1 MSFSKSIAASETQSK
16 WVQFDNGYLSR
27 TPILQFIL
35 LSCLIPLW
43 AAAASLNDV
52 LITQFRSVFALSDFA
67 SALVQS
73 AFNSGHFLIA
83 IPASI

>member
-1 MSFSKSIAASETQSK
+1 MATKADSAKKSK
-16 WVQFDNGYLSR
+16 WIQLDNGYLDR

-35 LSCLIPLW
+35 LSCLFPLW

-52 LITQFRSVFALSDFA
+52 LITQFKSIFELSDFA

-73 AFNSGHFLIA
+73 AFYGGYFLHHTT
-83 IPASI
+83 